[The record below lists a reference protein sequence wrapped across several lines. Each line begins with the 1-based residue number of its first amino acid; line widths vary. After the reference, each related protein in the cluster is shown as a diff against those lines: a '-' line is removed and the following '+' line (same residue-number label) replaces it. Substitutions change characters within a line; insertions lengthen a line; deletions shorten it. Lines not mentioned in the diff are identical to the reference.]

1 MKQLGSVNQFVQMR
15 AKSINTGPFTF
26 DGTTLD
32 LVRVAVAKGAKV
44 GDVIESEF
52 GKHTLKSAP
61 HDQRAG
67 GYWVDRIWT

>member
-15 AKSINTGPFTF
+15 ARSARTGDFLI

-32 LVRVAVAKGAKV
+32 LVRRAVAKGAKV
-44 GDVIESEF
+44 GDVIESEL

-61 HDQRAG
+61 HDDRAG
-67 GYWVDRIWT
+67 GFWVDRIW